1 MSASSR
7 FLVAALRAPAE
18 AAAWPLET
26 WDRVI
31 PQARSAGLL
40 ARLGAM
46 IEAAGALERLPAE
59 PREHLVAAGILA
71 AKHRRD
77 VGWEVRCLARALEP
91 LRAPIVLL
99 KGAAYAIAGLPP
111 AAGRVFN
118 DIDIMVPKAR
128 LNQAEALLQA
138 GGWQSQAADAY
149 DQHYYRAWMHQLP
162 PMRHHARKSV
172 VDVHH
177 TIVPETAR
185 APVAGEVLAAAA
197 LPIAGQA
204 RLMTLG
210 PCDMVLHSATHL
222 FNEGE
227 FRHGLRDLMDLADL
241 LRHFGRDAGFGAA
254 LGARAEELGLT
265 RPLVYA
271 IREGRRWLGP
281 AWPSAGAAEALAGR
295 TPSVAERAMEVLLKR
310 ALQPQHPSCRDA
322 LTRLARGLL
331 YVRGHALRM
340 PPRLL
345 LPHLMR
351 KAASGREA
359 A

>member
-1 MSASSR
+1 MNEPAR
-7 FLVAALRAPAE
+7 WLVAALRAPAE
-18 AAAWPLET
+18 TASWPLEI
-26 WDRVI
+26 WDGVI

-46 IEAAGALERLPAE
+46 IDAAGTLDRVPPQARA
-59 PREHLVAAGILA
+59 HLQAAAILA

-77 VGWEVRCLARALEP
+77 VNWEVRCLAHALAP
-91 LRAPIVLL
+91 LGGAIVLL
-99 KGAAYAIAGLPP
+99 KGAAYAIADLPA
-111 AAGRVFN
+111 AAGRIFN
-118 DIDIMVPKAR
+118 DIDIMIPKAQ
-128 LNQAEALLQA
+128 LPEAEELLQA
-138 GGWQSQAADAY
+138 AGWVSQAGDAY
-149 DQHYYRAWMHQLP
+149 DQHYYRTWMHQLP

-185 APVAGEVLAAAA
+185 TPVAGEVLAAAA
-197 LPIAGQA
+197 APIPGQA
-204 RLMTLG
+204 GLKTLG
-210 PCDMVLHSATHL
+210 PSDMVLHSATHL

-241 LRHFGRDAGFGAA
+241 LRHFGRDRDFGRR
-254 LGARAEELGLT
+254 LSARAAELGLT

-281 AWPSAGAAEALAGR
+281 AWPDAGDAEALAR
-295 TPSVAERAMEVLLKR
+295 RPPSVAERAMELLLKR
-310 ALQPQHPSCRDA
+310 ALQPQHPSCRDT
-322 LTRLARGLL
+322 LTRITRGLL

-345 LPHLMR
+345 LPHLLR
-351 KAASGREA
+351 KAASERDA

>member
-1 MSASSR
+1 
-7 FLVAALRAPAE
+7 
-18 AAAWPLET
+18 
-26 WDRVI
+26 
-31 PQARSAGLL
+31 
-40 ARLGAM
+40 
-46 IEAAGALERLPAE
+46 
-59 PREHLVAAGILA
+59 
-71 AKHRRD
+71 
-77 VGWEVRCLARALEP
+77 
-91 LRAPIVLL
+91 LL
-99 KGAAYAIAGLPP
+99 KGAAYALADLPA

-118 DIDIMVPKAR
+118 DIDLMIPKAR
-128 LNQAEALLQA
+128 LAQAESLLQA
-138 GGWQSQAADAY
+138 AGWQSQAMDAY
-149 DQHYYRAWMHQLP
+149 DQHYYRTWMHQLP
-162 PMRHHARKSV
+162 PMRHHGRKSV

-185 APVAGEVLAAAA
+185 TPVAGEVLAAGAV
-197 LPIAGQA
+197 PIAGMKG
-204 RLMTLG
+204 LMTLG
-210 PCDMVLHSATHL
+210 PSDMVLHSATHL

-241 LRHFGRDAGFGAA
+241 LRHFGRDPGFGRA
-254 LGARAEELGLT
+254 LGARAAELGLT

-281 AWPSAGAAEALAGR
+281 AWPDAGEAEALASQA
-295 TPSVAERAMEVLLKR
+295 PSMAERAMELLLKR
-310 ALQPQHPSCRDA
+310 ALQPQHPSCRDT

-351 KAASGREA
+351 KAASERDA